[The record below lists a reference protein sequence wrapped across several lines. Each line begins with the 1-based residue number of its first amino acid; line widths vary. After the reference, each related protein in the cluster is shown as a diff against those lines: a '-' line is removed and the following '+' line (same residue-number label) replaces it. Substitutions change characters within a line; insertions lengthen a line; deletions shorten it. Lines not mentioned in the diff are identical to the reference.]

1 MAVFRKRKMGLF
13 TAYFLDL
20 QQGWCISV
28 DTYLAQKVSISGI
41 YGISQLS
48 YFRES
53 YNDLNIIHI

>member
-1 MAVFRKRKMGLF
+1 MGLF

>member
-1 MAVFRKRKMGLF
+1 MGLF
-13 TAYFLDL
+13 TAYVLDL
-20 QQGWCISV
+20 QQGWCISA
-28 DTYLAQKVSISGI
+28 DTYLAQKMPISGI